1 MTVQEHTIAVVD
13 DDLHVGKA
21 LARLLS
27 VLGYRVELF
36 ASGAEFFQAAPGTKA
51 KLILVDIDLG
61 ATSGLALVRQLS
73 ESGFNFA
80 TIFMTGSHDDTVEH
94 ECIALGGLAFL
105 RKPFDQHELAEALVA
120 GGAPLRT
127 DKTSTKACQTRTG
140 RAVDLCHPSPRS

>member
-1 MTVQEHTIAVVD
+1 MTVEDHTIAVVD
-13 DDLHVGKA
+13 DDPHLGKA

-36 ASGAEFFQAAPGTKA
+36 ASGAAFFQAAPSTKA

-73 ESGFNFA
+73 ESGFSFS
-80 TIFMTGSHDDTVEH
+80 TIFMTGSHDETVEP

-105 RKPFDQHELAEALVA
+105 RKPFDQCQLMEALAA
-120 GGAPLRT
+120 GGARSRRKDINESLT
-127 DKTSTKACQTRTG
+127 DQT
-140 RAVDLCHPSPRS
+140 A